1 MCVVVV
7 VVVVFAVVAV
17 GDERLRCL
25 CDWLIGDAS
34 TTTTTATTTATTTI
48 TTARS
53 VAEDGVC
60 WWRPDVCAVVV
71 SVYVCVCELVIVC
84 VGVCVYFVCYYY
96 LNENVFEILLLL
108 YCNEFSSKF
117 IQISGEYVI
126 LHAQTSKC
134 NCFNILYCMR
144 MCARVYV
151 IN

>member
-1 MCVVVV
+1 MLWLRLLVEKFVS
-7 VVVVFAVVAV
+7 V
-17 GDERLRCL
+17 GDVVRLRCL

-34 TTTTTATTTATTTI
+34 TTATTTTTTATTTA
-48 TTARS
+48 TARS

-84 VGVCVYFVCYYY
+84 IGVCVYFVCYYY

-117 IQISGEYVI
+117 IQISGEYVL
-126 LHAQTSKC
+126 LHTHACKC

-144 MCARVYV
+144 KCVCV
-151 IN
+151 CN